1 MSSTRAS
8 SAASDAV
15 ACGPVWVSPGEMC
28 EARVRDRP
36 VRLSV
41 PNQRMLAF
49 LIRSQG
55 RVVSRDELYRQAGG
69 KRLPRHSR
77 AVDVHIFRIRRA
89 LGAFGRFLLSVPGR
103 GYRMDVRGLE
113 RAR

>member
-1 MSSTRAS
+1 MIRAP
-8 SAASDAV
+8 APPAVADAV
-15 ACGPVWVSPGEMC
+15 TCGPVWVSPGEMC

-36 VRLSV
+36 VRMSV
-41 PNQRMLAF
+41 PNQRMLA
-49 LIRSQG
+49 LLLRAGG
-55 RVVSRDELYRQAGG
+55 RVVSRDELYMQARG

-89 LGAFGRFLLSVPGR
+89 LGAHGRYLITVPGL
-103 GYRMDVRGLE
+103 GYRIDVRGLA